1 MKPLDLSVDQIMPA
15 FPGVRRANVATYW
28 PPVQEALRAA
38 LLESPRLV
46 AYAIGTIAAETA
58 GFVPLRE
65 MVSKFNTQLPQ
76 GQRFGLYEGRR
87 DLGNTEPG
95 DGARF
100 CGRGFIQLTGRANY
114 AKYGDRVGVDLLA
127 NPDQANE
134 PNLAAQLLAL
144 FIADRAEAIDT
155 ALRASDFALARRLV
169 NGGRHGLD
177 RFERAYTTILDVLG
191 GRR

>member
-1 MKPLDLSVDQIMPA
+1 MKPLDLTVDQILPA
-15 FPGVRRANVATYW
+15 FPGAQRANVAAHW
-28 PPVQEALRAA
+28 PPVREALRAA

-46 AYAIGTIAAETA
+46 AYALGTIAAETA

-65 MVSKFNTQLPQ
+65 MVSKFNTQLPH

-87 DLGNTEPG
+87 ALGNTEPG

-114 AKYGDRVGVDLLA
+114 AKYGARVAVDLLA

-134 PNLAAQLLAL
+134 PALAAQLLAM

-155 ALRASDFALARRLV
+155 ALRAADFALARRLV

-177 RFERAYTTILDVLG
+177 RFERAYKTILDVLG